1 MPKSASSGER
11 EPEDIPMRLPPAQ
24 NHDRRLQQLVG
35 LAENLLEE
43 RLRKGTASPTEVT
56 AVLRLGTPYEVANV
70 ARVREQT
77 EYLRAQKEKAQS
89 ETVREELFTKAMEH
103 MGRYSKGLNSDPS
116 L

>member
-11 EPEDIPMRLPPAQ
+11 DPKDVPPRLPPAQ
-24 NHDRRLQQLVG
+24 TRERRVQQLVS
-35 LAENLLEE
+35 LAENLIEE
-43 RLRKGTASPTEVT
+43 RLRLGTASPTETV
-56 AVLRLGTPYEVANV
+56 AVMRLQSELEQANI
-70 ARVREQT
+70 ARVREHT